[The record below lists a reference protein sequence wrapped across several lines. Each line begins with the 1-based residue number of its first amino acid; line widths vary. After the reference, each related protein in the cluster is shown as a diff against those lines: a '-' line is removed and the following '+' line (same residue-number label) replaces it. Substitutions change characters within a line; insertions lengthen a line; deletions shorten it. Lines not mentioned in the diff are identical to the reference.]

1 MRIKDASSL
10 HAKPHIC
17 NTIFHAFQ
25 NLYKLNHMNWEIS
38 RLFLKPLVM
47 LKHFLNYKQIFNC
60 RNKSERT
67 IKHWKSFSQSPRV
80 VWRVSSYI
88 FSLFIWSR
96 ERMTSVYMWREIA
109 RYSCSFSVSSHFEER
124 VGKFSRF
131 LFQLQMIVPSG
142 LLKIVS
148 CARRGKCEKFK
159 FLSRIFI
166 YVMRSENLI
175 NLWKLWKIQVN

>member
-10 HAKPHIC
+10 HAESHIC

-25 NLYKLNHMNWEIS
+25 NLHKRNQMNWEIS

-60 RNKSERT
+60 RNKSEKT
-67 IKHWKSFSQSPRV
+67 IKHWKSFSQSSRV

-88 FSLFIWSR
+88 FPCFIWSR
-96 ERMTSVYMWREIA
+96 ERMMNVCKWREIA
-109 RYSCSFSVSSHFEER
+109 RFSCSFSVSSCFKER
-124 VGKFSRF
+124 VGKCSRF
-131 LFQLQMIVPSG
+131 LFQLQMIIPSE

-159 FLSRIFI
+159 F
-166 YVMRSENLI
+166 
-175 NLWKLWKIQVN
+175 